1 MDAEFAK
8 MRFKSLMTE
17 VRYLSENADAE
28 LAQTMHRELE
38 REIGV
43 LIPKIRPGNQFLK
56 NRLPKDSVGVV
67 ESRPTG

>member
-1 MDAEFAK
+1 MDANFAK
-8 MRFKSLMTE
+8 IEFKSLM
-17 VRYLSENADAE
+17 VKIRYLSENADAE

-43 LIPKIRPGNQFLK
+43 LIPKFRAGNQFLK
-56 NRLPKDSVGVV
+56 NRSKTDLSMV

>member
-1 MDAEFAK
+1 MDVEYAK
-8 MRFKSLMTE
+8 VKFRSLMVE

-43 LIPKIRPGNQFLK
+43 LIPKFRTGNDFLK
-56 NRLPKDSVGVV
+56 NRIAAKDNIML
-67 ESRPTG
+67 ESRPAG

>member
-1 MDAEFAK
+1 MDANFAK
-8 MRFKSLMTE
+8 IEFKSLM
-17 VRYLSENADAE
+17 VKIRYLSENADAE

-43 LIPKIRPGNQFLK
+43 LIPKFRAGSQFLK
-56 NRLPKDSVGVV
+56 NRSKTDLSMV

>member
-1 MDAEFAK
+1 MDSAFAK
-8 MRFKSLMTE
+8 MQFKSLM
-17 VRYLSENADAE
+17 VQIRFLSENADAD

-43 LIPKIRPGNQFLK
+43 LTQKVRAD
-56 NRLPKDSVGVV
+56 NRFARNSVAEQEKPVV